1 MYHKCDASNAVNIS
15 MTCVIEY
22 LVFWL
27 YNCIYL
33 FSTCSCMCD
42 GNKKCFPICGTFIVL
57 PSWQQLAF
65 LFFSLQ
71 THAYTHLFS
80 VVQIELPIAQSYLC
94 TADLALASHINPSPL
109 LWPSNLRACNHHS
122 TKCGSLESLP
132 TASPR
137 LGICSLHY

>member
-27 YNCIYL
+27 CNCIYL

-42 GNKKCFPICGTFIVL
+42 GNKKCFPICGTFIVYLFMATIGIPFLL
-57 PSWQQLAF
+57 PTD
-65 LFFSLQ
+65 

-80 VVQIELPIAQSYLC
+80 VVQIELPIAQSYLY
-94 TADLALASHINPSPL
+94 TADLLALASHINPSPL
-109 LWPSNLRACNHHS
+109 LWPSNLRTITTPLNVEAWRVC
-122 TKCGSLESLP
+122 LL
-132 TASPR
+132 R
-137 LGICSLHY
+137 